1 MQKLSMS
8 RSRGRKIFV
17 YFIAILLI
25 IIVAGCAAGF
35 IYWRNLQKTPQYSI
49 ALIVDAARNNDER
62 TSNELIDIDSVV
74 DDFVPQIVAK
84 ATELYGRGL
93 PPELLAKAEIAAAP
107 LMPAVK
113 ERARAEIPKVIRAKT
128 KQLENVPFAALV
140 FGADQYLN
148 IEIAGDTATVKSVRP
163 QDSFTLKM
171 RRNGDKWVIV
181 GLSDEQLA
189 DNIARRIGQELM
201 QLAVTNPDS
210 GNAQE
215 IIKNFGRILEQ
226 SDEIFK

>member
-1 MQKLSMS
+1 MS